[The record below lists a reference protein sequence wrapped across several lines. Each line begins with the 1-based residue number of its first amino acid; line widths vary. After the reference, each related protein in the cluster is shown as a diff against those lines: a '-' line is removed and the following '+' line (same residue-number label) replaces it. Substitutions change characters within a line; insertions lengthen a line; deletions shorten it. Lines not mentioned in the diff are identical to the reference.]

1 MEVEGVVIDSYFLK
15 SDFTDHEIR
24 LILNTQLFN
33 GRREQIQISKDKF
46 DEVFEQFSTL
56 EECGVGDILDFK
68 GSFIKVVLELFEYD
82 DKGYDYTREVLKT
95 TKIKKFPKDEW
106 IDLQ

>member
-33 GRREQIQISKDKF
+33 GRREHISYKIT
-46 DEVFEQFSTL
+46 TL
-56 EECGVGDILDFK
+56 GRLILKKIGEDIN
-68 GSFIKVVLELFEYD
+68 E
-82 DKGYDYTREVLKT
+82 
-95 TKIKKFPKDEW
+95 
-106 IDLQ
+106 